1 MKTMQRVGSG
11 RKLPGPI
18 LAGLLTI
25 VTAGVVHGQITWSG
39 LGADDNWSTGNNWIG
54 GTPPTVSQAALF
66 TSNDVSGLAILTGD
80 TTIAGLTVNNP
91 NSGTVGNIAHTLD
104 LGGNRL
110 TVTGTV
116 GVSWYPANSIT
127 ASRLNSTLTVTNGTL
142 QIGFSTT
149 SRDLQI
155 GGIHEFQTYGTPSQT
170 GTLVMG
176 SNSTFDAYLSSV
188 TLGSAGGNRGI
199 LDLRLATV
207 RRGGEVGVFRANSL
221 QMAMVGHGN
230 SPRWD
235 SEILFGSS
243 LTSFEIANTLAIAS
257 GDRTS
262 GWIGKY
268 GSSGSA
274 AMPDGANIKLGVS
287 TSSRASVAIGIG
299 GYWGTSG
306 HLVAGTGGSCT
317 GYLST
322 VSIGTKGS
330 GGNENST
337 GRLDL
342 RNMASVLLDVSGSTV
357 LGSSTDASKQGFG
370 YLHLP
375 AGTALFN
382 TLTIGHSFGL
392 GLLDLYGTEVTV
404 TNALTVNATG
414 LITNRVG
421 AAGGSVTLTSNATLT
436 VNGRIHLAFQA
447 DPPPGGQRNGL
458 VWGGDRR
465 ATLQALLD
473 TGKITYSTNGV
484 TGTVAVL
491 YDKTNTFVAL
501 AAESPLSVIPRN
513 LTVEVRPGV
522 ATVLAFHIDDL
533 DASPSGQGVTSREL
547 THPDDQSPADPYVVT
562 LPAIT
567 LGSGAPATNVAIT
580 LTLHRDAQSAS
591 EDAIVTVTPVPDG
604 VQSSLTWSGGASTLL
619 MNRREWLWGQN
630 WVGGVPPA
638 AETTNTLTF
647 SGNGLGTNILDQAR
661 RVGGLTV
668 LNSSGLHR
676 FDLNGQTLTVTNGT
690 LRVGDQN
697 TTTVTT
703 FTNGTLRVHNA
714 DLIVDSIG
722 GAWSQLALQ
731 GVALSASFRTLR
743 LGDATAGG
751 TGYGE
756 LDLRAATLVDGLLAA
771 VNLEVGYAVGRENLT
786 FPRGNLLVS
795 AASGLQRVAVTG
807 ALRVSDGHRIG
818 QSRFGDPS
826 NGYKLPPGV
835 ALAIGTSTASRGQL
849 RVGVCTWGGADGF
862 LAATN
867 GGSAMAWL
875 SELNVGQYGTG
886 VLDLQAMTNV
896 TIDTTTL
903 LVAAGGQGAGN
914 GTVRLPAGTLNIGT
928 LTCGTVGTGLIE
940 LYGTDAT
947 VTGAVTLGSSGTV
960 DVRVGAASGS
970 LSLGNAASLSLHTSQ
985 NRIRLRFDVESNGA
999 REVFYGLKWAGD
1011 RVATLEPLVTAG
1023 TIKVEGALAAKVSVF
1038 LHRDDTYIGVRPPEG
1053 TVFKMR

>member
-1 MKTMQRVGSG
+1 M
-11 RKLPGPI
+11 
-18 LAGLLTI
+18 
-25 VTAGVVHGQITWSG
+25 
-39 LGADDNWSTGNNWIG
+39 
-54 GTPPTVSQAALF
+54 
-66 TSNDVSGLAILTGD
+66 AI
-80 TTIAGLTVNNP
+80 A
-91 NSGTVGNIAHTLD
+91 
-104 LGGNRL
+104 
-110 TVTGTV
+110 
-116 GVSWYPANSIT
+116 
-127 ASRLNSTLTVTNGTL
+127 
-142 QIGFSTT
+142 
-149 SRDLQI
+149 
-155 GGIHEFQTYGTPSQT
+155 
-170 GTLVMG
+170 
-176 SNSTFDAYLSSV
+176 
-188 TLGSAGGNRGI
+188 
-199 LDLRLATV
+199 
-207 RRGGEVGVFRANSL
+207 
-221 QMAMVGHGN
+221 GHGN
-230 SPRWD
+230 SPRWN

-243 LTSFEIANTLAIAS
+243 LTSFEIASALTIAS

-262 GWIGKY
+262 GWIGKF
-268 GSSGSA
+268 GSSGSN
-274 AMPDGANIKLGVS
+274 AMPDGANITLGIS
-287 TSSRASVAIGIG
+287 KSSRASVTIAIG

-317 GYLST
+317 GYLSS
-322 VSIGTKGS
+322 VSIGTKG
-330 GGNENST
+330 GGGTENST

-375 AGTALFN
+375 TGTALFN
-382 TLTIGHSFGL
+382 TLTIGHSWGL

-421 AAGGSVTLTSNATLT
+421 TAGGSVTLSSNATLT
-436 VNGRIHLAFQA
+436 VNGHIHLAFQA

-465 ATLQALLD
+465 AALQTLLD
-473 TGKITYSTNGV
+473 TGKITYTTNGV

-501 AAESPLSVIPRN
+501 AAEPPLSVIPRN
-513 LTVEVRPGV
+513 ITVEVQPGV
-522 ATVLAFHIDDL
+522 ATVLALHIDDL

-567 LGSGAPATNVAIT
+567 LGAGAPATNVAIT

-591 EDAIVTVTPVPDG
+591 EDAIVTVRPVPDG
-604 VQSSLTWSGGASTLL
+604 VQNSLTWSGGASTRLL
-619 MNRREWLWGQN
+619 SRREWLWGQN

-731 GVALSASFRTLR
+731 GVALSANFRTLR
-743 LGDATAGG
+743 LGDAISG

-756 LDLRAATLVDGLLAA
+756 LDLRAATIVDGLLAA

-786 FPRGNLLVS
+786 YPRGNLLVS

-849 RVGVCTWGGADGF
+849 RVGVCNYGGADGY

-867 GGSAMAWL
+867 GGSATAWL
-875 SELNVGQYGTG
+875 SELNVGQRGTG
-886 VLDLQAMTNV
+886 ILDLQAMTNV

-903 LVAAGGQGAGN
+903 LVAADGGASGTAN
-914 GTVRLPAGTLNIGT
+914 GTVRLPLGTVNIGT
-928 LTCGTVGTGLIE
+928 LTNGTTGTGLIE
-940 LYGTDAT
+940 LYGTEAT

-970 LSLGNAASLSLHTSQ
+970 LSLGNAASLSLHASQ
-985 NRIRLRFDVESNGA
+985 NRIKLRFDVAPDGS
-999 REVFYGLKWAGD
+999 REVLYGLKWTGD
-1011 RVATLEPLVTAG
+1011 RRATLEPLVTAG
-1023 TIKVEGALAAKVSVF
+1023 TIKVEGALAAKVTVF
-1038 LHRDDTYIGVRPPEG
+1038 LHRGDTYIGVRPPEG
-1053 TVFKMR
+1053 SVFRMR